1 MSKTISKPLL
11 DEAIKQARLWFD
23 VTIPHEQ
30 KDVHTY
36 IGATDLAYP
45 KLDSGYILA
54 DLLCG
59 ILTYSGLK
67 PDATNEDIYKVLEVL
82 GWTVTDEGGSEE

>member
-11 DEAIKQARLWFD
+11 DEAINQTRYYFD

-30 KDVHTY
+30 KDVHTF
-36 IGATDLAYP
+36 IGATDVAYP

-54 DLLCG
+54 DLLSS

-67 PDATNEDIYKVLEVL
+67 PDATNEDIYKVLDVL
-82 GWTVTDEGGSEE
+82 GWTVADE